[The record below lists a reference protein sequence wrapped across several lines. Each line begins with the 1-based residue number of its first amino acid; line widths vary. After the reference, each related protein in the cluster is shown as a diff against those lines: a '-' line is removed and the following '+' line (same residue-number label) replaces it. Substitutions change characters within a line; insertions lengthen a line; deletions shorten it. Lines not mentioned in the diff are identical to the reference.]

1 MSEARDNTAMHVLIP
16 YAASDDP
23 ASRDQLRQ
31 LQLPRL
37 QGLLQRLSP
46 GPVRTLPEDSP
57 ISAHEQFQA
66 RARGLDPQAPAWAAL
81 RAHEL
86 GLPEAG
92 AEAWAF
98 ITPSHWEIGQARVTL
113 RDPQVLD
120 LREDESRALLAAMQ
134 PFFAEDDITL
144 HYERPLRWLARG
156 APLRGLSGAAL
167 ERVIGRD
174 VGPWL
179 PASPLLRRLQ
189 NEMQMLLYTH
199 AVTEALAKRGA
210 LPVNSFWLSGGGVLA
225 QTPAEAQPL
234 QLHEDLVGA
243 AVQGDWAAWA
253 DAWRAL
259 DAQLDALHA
268 ALDAGQAL
276 TLTLCSE
283 LRAHPYTTAP
293 RGAWARLAGRF
304 RPVRLSDILGPT

>member
-1 MSEARDNTAMHVLIP
+1 MHVLIP

-23 ASRDQLRQ
+23 AAQAQLHQ

-46 GPVRTLPEDSP
+46 GSVQRLPEDSP
-57 ISAHEQFQA
+57 VSAHEQLQA
-66 RARGLDPQAPAWAAL
+66 RARGLSPHAPAWAAL

-86 GLPEAG
+86 GLPGAG
-92 AEAWAF
+92 EQAWACL
-98 ITPSHWEIGQARVTL
+98 TPSHWEIGQARVTL
-113 RDPQVLD
+113 RDPQALD

-134 PFFAEDDITL
+134 PFFAEDGITL
-144 HYERPLRWLARG
+144 HFDAPLRWLAQG
-156 APLRGLSGAAL
+156 EPLHGLVAASL

-174 VGPWL
+174 VAPWL

-199 AVTEALAKRGA
+199 AVTEARAERGA
-210 LPVNSFWLSGGGVLA
+210 LPVNSFWLSGGGALRVA
-225 QTPAEAQPL
+225 PPASPSL
-234 QLHEDLVGA
+234 QIHEDLMPA

-253 DAWRAL
+253 RAWQAL
-259 DAQLDALHA
+259 DARLDVLHTT
-268 ALDAGQAL
+268 LDAGQAV

-283 LRAHPYTTAP
+283 LSIRPYTATP
-293 RGAWARLAGRF
+293 RSAWARLVGRF
-304 RPVRLSDILGPT
+304 RPARLSDILGPT